1 MTVRR
6 RIHAVMS
13 YKQGDAW
20 TLVFSW
26 TLTVMVLAN
35 VAAVILES
43 IPELHSAYAR
53 EFHLFEV
60 FSVGFFSIE
69 YLLRLWTAPENHNNP
84 RHKTAAGRRMGYVLS
99 FHGIIDLLAIL
110 PFFLHSLL
118 PGVDLRFLR
127 IVRILRILKLSHY
140 NTALED
146 LISAIYAERHSF
158 ISSLYLLAIALLV
171 TSCLMYYAE
180 HNLQPDKFGSIPE
193 SLWWSIVTLTT
204 LGYGDAVPISGIGKL
219 IGGFAALSG
228 VLTVA
233 LLTGIV
239 ASAFTTRM
247 RRQEI
252 VFEAEVETALAE
264 DQRISEKE
272 RRAIERLREEFGL
285 TEEHAQA
292 VIQRLRAT
300 RAQTP
305 HFSCGAHR
313 LTTRCCSGWTCPFSP
328 SARLCWQANT
338 CSRAKAISIT
348 CLPASHGRSRALSSP
363 NTESDMKRFFLST

>member
-1 MTVRR
+1 
-6 RIHAVMS
+6 MS
-13 YKQGDAW
+13 YKQGSAW
-20 TLVFSW
+20 TVMFSW
-26 TLTVMVLAN
+26 TLTIMVLAN

-43 IPELHSAYAR
+43 LPELHQAYAR
-53 EFHLFEV
+53 EFHQFEV
-60 FSVGFFSIE
+60 FSVGFFLIE
-69 YLLRLWTAPENHNNP
+69 YLLRIWTAPENHGNP
-84 RHKTAAGRRMGYVLS
+84 KHKTATSRRKGYVLS
-99 FHGIIDLLAIL
+99 FHGIIDLLAIV

-118 PGVDLRFLR
+118 PGLDLRFLR

-219 IGGFAALSG
+219 IGGFTALSG

-252 VFEAEVETALAE
+252 AFEAEVETALSE
-264 DQRISEKE
+264 DKYISEKE

-292 VIQRLRAT
+292 VIQRLRAE
-300 RAQTP
+300 
-305 HFSCGAHR
+305 HR
-313 LTTRCCSGWTCPFSP
+313 S
-328 SARLCWQANT
+328 Q
-338 CSRAKAISIT
+338 SR
-348 CLPASHGRSRALSSP
+348 
-363 NTESDMKRFFLST
+363 

>member
-1 MTVRR
+1 MTIRR

-20 TLVFSW
+20 TLAFSW

-43 IPELHSAYAR
+43 IPELHERYAP

-60 FSVGFFSIE
+60 FSVGFFLVE
-69 YLLRLWTAPENHNNP
+69 YLLRLWTAPENHSNP
-84 RHKTAAGRRMGYVLS
+84 RHKTAASRRIGYALS
-99 FHGIIDLLAIL
+99 FHGMIDLLAIV

-118 PGVDLRFLR
+118 PGLDLRFLR

-171 TSCLMYYAE
+171 TACLMYYAE
-180 HNLQPDKFGSIPE
+180 HSLQPDKFGSIPE

-219 IGGFAALSG
+219 IGGFTALSG

-252 VFEAEVETALAE
+252 IFEAEVETALTE
-264 DQRISEKE
+264 DQRISVKE

-285 TEEHAQA
+285 TEDHAQA
-292 VIQRLRAT
+292 VIQRLRAE
-300 RAQTP
+300 R
-305 HFSCGAHR
+305 
-313 LTTRCCSGWTCPFSP
+313 
-328 SARLCWQANT
+328 
-338 CSRAKAISIT
+338 
-348 CLPASHGRSRALSSP
+348 RSR
-363 NTESDMKRFFLST
+363 